1 MATRLMPL
9 SWNETWRE
17 HCYNALAIDAANEH
31 RLARADLQAI
41 RLRLRRAC
49 LELSR
54 LLAEPIRTR
63 CKLCGE
69 SLSVLVE
76 QQQGMCMGCLA
87 DDLQDAEGYGVDLHS
102 FRSEE

>member
-1 MATRLMPL
+1 MPL
-9 SWNETWRE
+9 SWNETWEESCR
-17 HCYNALAIDAANEH
+17 NALAIGMLNEGH
-31 RLARADLQAI
+31 LFHADLQAI

-54 LLAEPIRTR
+54 LLAVHQPIRTR

-69 SLSVLVE
+69 PLGVPVE
-76 QQQGMCMGCLA
+76 QQQGMCMDCLA

-102 FRSEE
+102 FRSEK

>member
-1 MATRLMPL
+1 MPL
-9 SWNETWRE
+9 SWNETWLE
-17 HCYNALAIDAANEH
+17 HTNAALCINALNEGN
-31 RLARADLQAI
+31 LSRADLQAI

-69 SLSVLVE
+69 TISGEPS
-76 QQQGMCMGCLA
+76 GMCPDCLA